1 MKLSRLKKLRLVEF
15 LIIGVVM
22 GVAED
27 LLAVYFATGE
37 KIDFH
42 IFWIVFLVALPFA
55 VISELV
61 VDHPRFWEK
70 IWPHKEN
77 GDSQKGG
84 NNSGAPIK

>member
-1 MKLSRLKKLRLVEF
+1 MSRLKKLRIVEF

-27 LLAVYFATGE
+27 LLAVYLSTGE
-37 KIDFH
+37 SINFR

-55 VISELV
+55 FISEVV

-70 IWPHKEN
+70 IWPNNKEE
-77 GDSQKGG
+77 DGG
-84 NNSGAPIK
+84 GEK

>member
-1 MKLSRLKKLRLVEF
+1 MSHIKKLRIVEF

-27 LLAVYFATGE
+27 LLAVYLSTGE
-37 KIDFH
+37 SIDFR

-55 VISELV
+55 FISEVV

-70 IWPHKEN
+70 IWPNNKDGGSDNHK
-77 GDSQKGG
+77 
-84 NNSGAPIK
+84 